1 MPQRAVD
8 HDIPITSPKRHSA
21 HQART
26 ACFDAC
32 APKVTVL
39 QLPTAQRCALR
50 CTQCQWLI
58 VDDTRIQNN
67 QPRNGNGI
75 ARRPTGTEG
84 RYPRRLGVTTT
95 QRAHYE

>member
-1 MPQRAVD
+1 MIYLSPAQR
-8 HDIPITSPKRHSA
+8 RHSA

-67 QPRNGNGI
+67 QLRNGDGT
-75 ARRPTGTEG
+75 AQWPTGTEG
-84 RYPRRLGVTTT
+84 RYPRRLGVTST
-95 QRAHYE
+95 QRAHYERESKK